1 MTSHKYKIMGEKP
14 VDNQITE
21 SVYALQTHHVND
33 GYIINIT
40 QPGALYD
47 KWHVIAMHALP
58 YHQNKDPVQ

>member
-33 GYIINIT
+33 GYIIK
-40 QPGALYD
+40 Y
-47 KWHVIAMHALP
+47 HAAGSPL
-58 YHQNKDPVQ
+58 